1 MKFRTLAQELKWDE
15 SEALDFRDIRRI
27 IDNRGGKA
35 HGLRAGYVDLESVR
49 GDYTEK
55 RFLPPG
61 HNSCCILL
69 SAKIGGNV
77 QRHWVSL
84 IRNSKGTFF
93 FDSLSLGLPMLSRI
107 LDDKGK
113 FVKFLKKIGAKLN
126 TKKIQTSHKLVR
138 TCGLHTAV
146 RIFCWKMTNA
156 EYLNYILSM
165 ARCLNP
171 DQLVALLTIIGHL

>member
-1 MKFRTLAQELKWDE
+1 
-15 SEALDFRDIRRI
+15 
-27 IDNRGGKA
+27 
-35 HGLRAGYVDLESVR
+35 
-49 GDYTEK
+49 
-55 RFLPPG
+55 
-61 HNSCCILL
+61 
-69 SAKIGGNV
+69 
-77 QRHWVSL
+77 
-84 IRNSKGTFF
+84 
-93 FDSLSLGLPMLSRI
+93 MLSRI